1 MENCK
6 TTKSR
11 TRRELAVVVVSP
23 PNIKNMPKR
32 DYDIFI
38 STLAQMISDDKTKQP
53 SPFLAEEDDSH
64 D

>member
-1 MENCK
+1 MSK
-6 TTKSR
+6 K
-11 TRRELAVVVVSP
+11 
-23 PNIKNMPKR
+23 

-38 STLAQMISDDKTKQP
+38 STLAQMISDDQTKQP

>member
-6 TTKSR
+6 TTQSR

-23 PNIKNMPKR
+23 PNIKNMSKK

-38 STLAQMISDDKTKQP
+38 STLAQMISDDQTKQP